1 MSLTPSNAEHF
12 PWESIKCWIFYYR
25 LVADL
30 FPSYPLQSTL
40 IFSEM
45 EYTRLS
51 RCVEVII
58 SARKPVE
65 KSCTPM
71 MMANSAK

>member
-1 MSLTPSNAEHF
+1 MSLTPSNAEHV
-12 PWESIKCWIFYYR
+12 PWKSIKCWIFYYK
-25 LVADL
+25 LLADL
-30 FPSYPLQSTL
+30 FLSTL
-40 IFSEM
+40 YALIRSEM